1 MAASSFIDMATSH
14 ADRTAGRLAA
24 VAGIRRAPTPR
35 LVQFMLPRFLD
46 TETCAALIERIDR
59 DVRPSTIADPNG
71 DDSFRTSTTCDLDHR
86 DPLVHAVNARLHD
99 LRSEEHTSELQS
111 LMRISYAV
119 FC

>member
-71 DDSFRTSTTCDLDHR
+71 DDSFRTRTTCDLDHR
-86 DPLVHAVNARLHD
+86 
-99 LRSEEHTSELQS
+99 SEEHTSALQS

-119 FC
+119 FCLKTQSHHPT

>member
-59 DVRPSTIADPNG
+59 DVPPSTIAAPHGDGNFTHSPNYTPDPHH
-71 DDSFRTSTTCDLDHR
+71 TQ
-86 DPLVHAVNARLHD
+86 VHASDSQDHG
-99 LRSEEHTSELQS
+99 S
-111 LMRISYAV
+111 
-119 FC
+119 